1 MLGEL
6 QIVLSICLTSLP
18 IGSVYCLLALS
29 FVLIYRATK
38 IFNLC
43 QGEIMMLGAYIA
55 YTAVQYKLPF
65 VLAVVSSLVLTTAAS
80 LFLEKY
86 VLRSFV
92 GKPIS
97 VSIMVTLG
105 LGILLRG
112 LIGIVWGVDQ
122 KVLEVPMFEEMAAL
136 PLVHMTYGK
145 LSVIIFSILAILGLE
160 VFFKYSR
167 LGMAIRATASNVN
180 GAMLMGVNIW
190 HVFSFSW
197 VLAAVISAVTGI
209 FVARLSILEPGISQY
224 AFIAIAALV
233 LGGFDSIKGAII
245 GGFIIGI
252 FEGLAVFYIGGQS
265 KHLVGFVVMF
275 IVLMIRPYGL
285 FGIKKVARV

>member
-6 QIVLSICLTSLP
+6 QIIMSICLTSLP
-18 IGSVYCLLALS
+18 IGSIYCLLALS

-43 QGEIMMLGAYIA
+43 QGEIMMVGAYMA
-55 YTAVQYKLPF
+55 YSAVQCNVPF
-65 VLAVVSSLVLTTAAS
+65 WLAVIISLVMTSVVALC
-80 LFLEKY
+80 LEKY
-86 VLRSFV
+86 VLRNFV

-97 VSIMVTLG
+97 ISIMVTLG
-105 LGILLRG
+105 LGILMRG
-112 LIGIVWGVDQ
+112 LIGILWGVEQ
-122 KVLEVPMFEEMAAL
+122 KVLEVPMFEQIASL

-145 LSVIIFSILAILGLE
+145 ASVIAFCVLAIVGLE
-160 VFFKYSR
+160 IFFKHSR
-167 LGMAIRATASNVN
+167 LGAAIRATASNLN

-190 HVFSFSW
+190 RIFALSW
-197 VLAAVISAVTGI
+197 VLAAVISAITGI

-233 LGGFDSIKGAII
+233 LGGFDSIKGAIV

-252 FEGLAVFYIGGQS
+252 FESLAVFYIGGQS

-275 IVLMIRPYGL
+275 LVLMIRPYGI